1 MNIYD
6 EDENVDLDLALA
18 ELKRSDGMTDPRR
31 KFAVAEISA
40 AALLDI
46 AGSLRIIAHESAVA
60 MTVNNFGTLDVP
72 TDDEPEGDRD
82 FIVEGDLVAVEGR
95 EVPGEVTRIF
105 FTEGEHFADIAF
117 ADATMATLPLATLH
131 RLVGDERDDEA
142 MRAATEASIDAV
154 HDEVEDPTY
163 ASSETADP
171 ADLVDDIDADFDGAV
186 HPAAESA
193 LDLLKANEAARKAAK
208 KSGPKKGSK
217 K

>member
-46 AGSLRIIAHESAVA
+46 AGSLRILAHESAVA

-72 TDDEPEGDRD
+72 KDDEPEGDRG

-95 EVPGEVTRIF
+95 EAPGEVTRIF

-117 ADATMATLPLATLH
+117 ADATTATLPLAALH
-131 RLVGDERDDEA
+131 RLVGDERDDDA
-142 MRAATEASIDAV
+142 MRAATAASIDAV
-154 HDEVEDPTY
+154 HEEVEKDDP
-163 ASSETADP
+163 ADP